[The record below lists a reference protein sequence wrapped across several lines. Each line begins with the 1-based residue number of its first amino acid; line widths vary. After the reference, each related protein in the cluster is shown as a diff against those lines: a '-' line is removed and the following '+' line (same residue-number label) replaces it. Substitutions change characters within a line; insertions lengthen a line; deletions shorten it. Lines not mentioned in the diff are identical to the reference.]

1 MKNLK
6 EQAARIN
13 SMQLDKSMQDDN
25 RAITGDIKAI
35 LISFLTTYLI
45 EPYEAY
51 CKDKEITLYGINE
64 TYNWLDKFG
73 FIFVSEEEKEN
84 VWEIVQDTIEKRKQ
98 FEHNKGKAFHPVMMC
113 REISI
118 LNMFKTMR
126 DSKVDLRSEILET
139 IENESRRR

>member
-6 EQAARIN
+6 EQATRIN
-13 SMQLDKSMQDDN
+13 SMHLNESMQISKERIRNDN
-25 RAITGDIKAI
+25 KAI
-35 LISFLTTYLI
+35 LTSFLTTYII

-51 CKDKEITLYGINE
+51 CKDEEKELLGINGS
-64 TYNWLDKFG
+64 YNWLEKYG

-84 VWEIVQDTIEKRKQ
+84 IWEIVQDTIEKRKQ
-98 FEHNKGKAFHPVMMC
+98 FEHNKGKVFHPVMMC

-126 DSKVDLRSEILET
+126 ISKVDLRSLILKT
-139 IENESRRR
+139 IENENR